1 MKPPYRHD
9 WLGSALWISAAF
21 IAGALATAV
30 ALLTHAAIAH
40 WSHP

>member
-9 WLGSALWISAAF
+9 WLGSALWLAAAVTF
-21 IAGALATAV
+21 GALALAF
-30 ALLTHAAIAH
+30 ALLLREAIAH

>member
-9 WLGSALWISAAF
+9 WLGSALWLAAAF
-21 IAGALATAV
+21 MLGMTTLAF
-30 ALLTHAAIAH
+30 ALLIRAAIAH